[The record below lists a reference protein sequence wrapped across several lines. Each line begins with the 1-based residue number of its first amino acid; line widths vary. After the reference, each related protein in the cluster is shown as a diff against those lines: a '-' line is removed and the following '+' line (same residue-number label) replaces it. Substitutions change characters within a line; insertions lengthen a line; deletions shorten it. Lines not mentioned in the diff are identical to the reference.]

1 MVSIADF
8 VDVALYTLKR
18 IEINDKVNFKTF
30 KKDREVEIEKIDKG
44 LFNVSENGFHREVFL
59 NLDEKELTGELKNN
73 WRKIRQFRNLYIHET
88 TGKATDKFPKPN
100 ESDKLFE
107 LNKEIETY
115 IKWLKE
121 NEKNIEKA
129 VKEKK

>member
-8 VDVALYTLKR
+8 IDVALYTVKR

-59 NLDEKELTGELKNN
+59 NLDEKELKRTLKYLQ
-73 WRKIRQFRNLYIHET
+73 KKE
-88 TGKATDKFPKPN
+88 FPKSN
-100 ESDKLFE
+100 KLWY
-107 LNKEIETY
+107 KIIR
-115 IKWLKE
+115 IKK
-121 NEKNIEKA
+121 
-129 VKEKK
+129 